1 MIDNLY
7 KKLSGK
13 KILVTGG
20 NRGIGR
26 AIAIAFAN
34 AGADVL
40 ISYNKNEHEAIET
53 ITTMHK
59 FNRYAN
65 CIKVDLSNRIETQTL
80 IEEAVKELGHIDVLV
95 NNAGILTRQTFLD
108 VSDKDLE
115 RVIEINLIAPFIL
128 TQNIAKEMIKKGIKG
143 SIINIGSISSEKASR
158 SLSHY
163 ECAKAGLLMMTKSA
177 ALALGN
183 YGIRVNAIQ
192 PGLTETD
199 MNFDIREKD
208 ELKWQ
213 EKISSIPLGRVG
225 IPEDH
230 VGAALFLAS
239 DDSSWVTGASII
251 IDGGR
256 SVYFT

>member
-1 MIDNLY
+1 MENHH
-7 KKLSGK
+7 KKLIGK

-26 AIAIAFAN
+26 AIATAFAN

-40 ISYNKNEHEAIET
+40 ISYNKNELDAKKT
-53 ITTMHK
+53 IATISK
-59 FNRYAN
+59 YNRYAN
-65 CIKVDLSNRIETQTL
+65 HIKVDLSNRSETQTL
-80 IEEAVKELGHIDVLV
+80 IEKAIKELGHIDILV
-95 NNAGILTRQTFLD
+95 NNAGILTRKAFLD
-108 VSDKDLE
+108 ISDKELE

-128 TQNIAKEMIKKGIKG
+128 TQNVAKDMIEKGIKG

-158 SLSHY
+158 SLPHY
-163 ECAKAGLLMMTKSA
+163 ECSKAGLLMMTKST

-199 MNFDIREKD
+199 LNYDIRENDKH
-208 ELKWQ
+208 KWQ
-213 EKISSIPLGRVG
+213 EKIKSIPLGRAG

-239 DDSSWVTGASII
+239 DDSSWITGTSII

-256 SVYFT
+256 SIHFA